1 MTKRP
6 FLSLNNLKR
15 INNIPDK
22 FTISN
27 FVPIEINDLN
37 NSLESDFQNIDENSH
52 IFSSIDDYESIYNVF
67 SGINNNIKN
76 TSGNSKKKKISKI
89 FS

>member
-1 MTKRP
+1 MTKKP

-22 FTISN
+22 FKISD
-27 FVPIEINDLN
+27 FVPIEINNLN
-37 NSLESDFQNIDENSH
+37 NSLESNFQSIDDNSH
-52 IFSSIDDYESIYNVF
+52 IFSSIDYYESIYNIF
-67 SGINNNIKN
+67 SGIDNIIKN
-76 TSGNSKKKKISKI
+76 TSGNSKKKISII

>member
-22 FTISN
+22 FKISN
-27 FVPIEINDLN
+27 FVPIEINNLN

-67 SGINNNIKN
+67 SGINNDIKN
-76 TSGNSKKKKISKI
+76 TSGNSKKKN
-89 FS
+89 F

>member
-67 SGINNNIKN
+67 SGINNDIKN
-76 TSGNSKKKKISKI
+76 TSGNSKKKN
-89 FS
+89 F